1 MKMYIFTFFII
12 KYNNDFFNNGRNSA
26 RDEAKTCGK
35 SHFCPMFYPLSPKVD
50 SVLKSKH
57 SKYIV
62 KYLQLLLLPDL
73 CVPETR
79 LFRLVSQAIC

>member
-1 MKMYIFTFFII
+1 
-12 KYNNDFFNNGRNSA
+12 
-26 RDEAKTCGK
+26 
-35 SHFCPMFYPLSPKVD
+35 MFYPLNPKVD

-73 CVPETR
+73 CVPETK

>member
-1 MKMYIFTFFII
+1 MIFSITGEIVQEMRQ
-12 KYNNDFFNNGRNSA
+12 KR
-26 RDEAKTCGK
+26 GK
-35 SHFCPMFYPLSPKVD
+35 SHFWPMFYPLNPKVD